1 MAPSPAPDWFRRLQ
15 AGDGAL
21 SVYLMGIGGAG
32 LAPLACILQEQ
43 GFQVAGS
50 DIRATPSTRGLA
62 ARGIRVNAVQ
72 TPDYLSGLPPER
84 RPQVILQSSAVPDSN
99 PEGRWARAAGI
110 PCVNRAAFLP
120 ALLAERRVVAVA
132 GTHGKTTTT
141 AMLVQLLLGAGLDV
155 GYVVG
160 ASLADLP
167 AGRAGTHELF
177 VIEADEYDGM
187 FLGLDPYGAVVTSLE
202 WDHPDCFPTEQACAE
217 AFGAFLARVAPR
229 GFVIYNRDHDRLR
242 AWAETQAGSARRME
256 AFGYAAGA
264 GWILQSAP
272 RGGQHGRAAF
282 ALTSAA
288 DADAYSFRLPVHGR
302 YNHANA
308 AAAWLAACALGVPP
322 RAAAQGLQAFQP
334 VARRFQLRGERRGAL
349 VYDDYAHHPSAVR
362 AVLEAARERFPQ
374 ARLWAVFQPHTFS
387 RTAALLDA
395 FADAFAPADRVLILP
410 TFAARETARA
420 GQDGQALWRVVRH
433 AHAAYCDGR
442 EAAWNL
448 LAPRL
453 GRNDVV
459 VVMGAG
465 DCYKLSSRL
474 VEARA
479 GDGRP
484 RTAAETAPCA

>member
-1 MAPSPAPDWFRRLQ
+1 MKHSQVPDWFRRLQ
-15 AGDGAL
+15 AGDAAL

-50 DIRATPSTRGLA
+50 DLRASQATRGLA

-72 TPDYLSGLPPER
+72 TPDYLSSLPPER
-84 RPQVILQSSAVPDSN
+84 RPQVILHSSAVPDSN
-99 PEGRWARAAGI
+99 PEWRWARAAGI

-141 AMLVQLLLGAGLDV
+141 AMLAQTLLGAGLDI
-155 GYVVG
+155 GYVIG
-160 ASLADLP
+160 APHADLP
-167 AGRAGTHELF
+167 SGRAGTHDLF

-217 AFGAFLARVAPR
+217 AFFAFLARVAPR

-242 AWAETQAGSARRME
+242 AWAETQAGSTRRME

-264 GWILQSAP
+264 GWTLQSAP
-272 RGGQHGRAAF
+272 VRGHGQSAF

-288 DADAYSFRLPVHGR
+288 DAHSFRLPVHGR

-308 AAAWLAACALGVPP
+308 AAAWLAARALGVPP
-322 RAAAQGLQAFQP
+322 RAAAQGLQDFKP
-334 VARRFQLRGERRGAL
+334 VARRFQLRGACRGAL

-362 AVLEAARERFPQ
+362 AVLEAARERFPR

-387 RTAALLDA
+387 RTGALLDA

-410 TFAARETARA
+410 TFAAREAARA
-420 GQDGQALWRVVRH
+420 GQDGHALWRVVRH
-433 AHAAYCDGR
+433 ARAAYCDGR
-442 EAAWNL
+442 EAAWAL
-448 LAPRL
+448 LAPCL

-465 DCYKLSSRL
+465 DCYELSNRL
-474 VEARA
+474 VDARA

-484 RTAAETAPCA
+484 RATSETDPCA